1 MQLNMLVGKER
12 VMKPISIS
20 IEDIREAEKVLL
32 DAGGSFGD
40 ENSERIQFIQRLK
53 TCDLL
58 AVPGSG
64 KTTALLAKLYCLHK
78 YLPFEDGSGI
88 LVLAH
93 TNAAINEIKEKLQT
107 HCPRLFQYP
116 NFIGTIQSFINSFLA
131 SPANISKHES
141 SLYRLDN
148 DLYYNHSRKF
158 FNSLEWSK
166 DNEPKTLKNKINFIA
181 NSTKGKISAAQK
193 EKNRID
199 FVYNLDFDL
208 LQGKIVYGDNK
219 TTFRKRDS
227 NNEIA
232 KKEYDTLFKWKE
244 DLFKQGIAK
253 FSDAYILAEWFLKSY
268 PKVKDLIIK
277 RFSFVFIDEM
287 QDLQQHQ
294 VDIIDKI
301 FFNNDRTSVIQRIG
315 DKNQAIYSSSKKV
328 KVESVWKTREDDDKN
343 YKDLVIN
350 GSNRLTKEVAQIVDS
365 LVLDRKPDTY
375 KVIGSRVLGKPLQ
388 PILVVFS
395 KEKKKEL
402 PELFK
407 KIILEHQK
415 EGILPIKDNKGNVPK
430 FKLIAWNGE
439 WGDERTE
446 SSKDKIRL
454 EDIVDYSKE
463 AEGKKEF
470 LDSLSKH
477 LQLYDKDKRTMEA
490 VRKSI
495 LNALIHIL
503 KLEEITY
510 PIVFRGKPINRYY
523 RKSKLIDAIKE
534 RSKEDYDFFKAE
546 LYDWCWQAITGN
558 EKTAYDKIKAFVLT
572 TFKEWFVLKVNAETE
587 IFLENEFKPIQTQ
600 FVKKVSEKNDEIEIS
615 IGTVHSV
622 KGQTHC
628 ATMYVETAYQ
638 KPTYESN
645 KLIKK
650 VKGNIISPLFIE
662 NFEPDGSFAKQAKK
676 MMYVGF
682 SRPTHLLCFAALEE
696 NVKEHIEKFEAAGWR
711 IDKRLIN

>member
-1 MQLNMLVGKER
+1 MQLNMLVGKES

-20 IEDIREAEKVLL
+20 LEDIREAEKVLL
-32 DAGGSFGD
+32 DAGESFGD
-40 ENSERIQFIQRLK
+40 ESSERVQFIQNLK

-64 KTTALLAKLYCLHK
+64 KTTALLAKLYCLNKH
-78 YLPFEDGSGI
+78 LPFEDGSGI

-93 TNAAINEIKEKLQT
+93 TNAAIDEIKEKLQPY
-107 HCPRLFQYP
+107 CPRLFQYP
-116 NFIGTIQSFINSFLA
+116 NFIDTVQSFVNRHLTIPRFIHVKGA
-131 SPANISKHES
+131 TPI
-141 SLYRLDN
+141 RIDN
-148 DLYYNHSRKF
+148 DSYFKELEKLLDSFSVIREVKHLYNTPNIEWLYTYSFGQIKQTPIIRILEKVGGDVVDIKKPKG
-158 FNSLEWSK
+158 NSKKYEDWD
-166 DNEPKTLKNKINFIA
+166 DNT
-181 NSTKGKISAAQK
+181 K
-193 EKNRID
+193 EKVRKCLEKVKRTIWDKGIISYGDSYLFAFKHLDD
-199 FVYNLDFDL
+199 FPELIQL
-208 LQGKIVYGDNK
+208 LQ
-219 TTFRKRDS
+219 RR
-227 NNEIA
+227 
-232 KKEYDTLFKWKE
+232 FK
-244 DLFKQGIAK
+244 
-253 FSDAYILAEWFLKSY
+253 Y
-268 PKVKDLIIK
+268 
-277 RFSFVFIDEM
+277 VFIDEM

-301 FFNNDRTSVIQRIG
+301 FFNTGSTSVIQRIG

-343 YKDLVIN
+343 YKDLVIS

-375 KVIGSRVLGKPLQ
+375 KVIGSRVLDKPLQ

-395 KEKKKEL
+395 KEKRKEL

-415 EGILPIKDNKGNVPK
+415 EGKLPLEDKKGNVPK
-430 FKLIAWNGE
+430 FKLIAWSGE

-463 AEGKKEF
+463 AAGKKEF

-503 KLEEITY
+503 KLEERPYSSVI
-510 PIVFRGKPINRYY
+510 RGKDVKRYY
-523 RKSKLIDAIKE
+523 RKSKLIEAIRM
-534 RSKEDYDFFKAE
+534 RSNEDYDFFKTE
-546 LYDWCWQAITGN
+546 LYDWCWQTITGN
-558 EKTAYDKIKAFVLT
+558 EKNAYDKIKAFVLT
-572 TFKEWFVLKVNAETE
+572 TFKEWFALKLNNETE
-587 IFLENEFKPIQTQ
+587 IFLESEFKPIQTQ
-600 FVKKVSEKNDEIEIS
+600 FVKKGLEKNDDIEIS

-628 ATMYVETAYQ
+628 ATMYVETYYYN
-638 KPTYESN
+638 YETE
-645 KLIKK
+645 K
-650 VKGNIISPLFIE
+650 IISPLYLE
-662 NFEPDGSFAKQAKK
+662 NHNCVIGHKDKKTGKEKDVRKKEALK

-682 SRPTHLLCFAALEE
+682 SRPTNLLCFAALEE
-696 NVKEHIEKFEAAGWR
+696 NVKEYISKFEAAGWR
-711 IDKRLIN
+711 IDESLSTKSQ